1 MSSTN
6 GFYVRETFLPIGSD
20 ISPKKRADQVGLEN
34 LKDGELLMLALNI
47 QEDKSRC
54 IMGLCSLPELP
65 SFPADRLEKIIGSL
79 KARQLL
85 SSFELARRAF
95 QKGLGIQPAISSP
108 ADTLPFLTAIKDQQK
123 EHFVCL
129 YLNARNQLISQE
141 VISIG
146 SLSASIVHPREVFAV
161 AISQSCASVLL
172 AHNHPSAD
180 VSPSEEDIEL
190 TRRLVKAG
198 EILGIEV
205 IDHIIVGRDDFLSM
219 KEKGLL

>member
-1 MSSTN
+1 MSSTT
-6 GFYVRETFLPIGSD
+6 GFYVREAFPAFGSGL
-20 ISPKKRADQVGLEN
+20 SPRERADQVGLEN
-34 LKDGELLMLALNI
+34 LKDGELLMLALNV
-47 QEDKSRC
+47 QEEKSRC
-54 IMGLCSLPELP
+54 IMESYSLAELP
-65 SFPADRLEKIIGSL
+65 SLSPDKLESIVGGP
-79 KARQLL
+79 KAQQLL
-85 SSFELARRAF
+85 CTFELARRAF

-129 YLNARNQLISQE
+129 YLNARNQLICQE

-161 AISQSCASVLL
+161 AISRSCASVLL

-180 VSPSEEDIEL
+180 VTPSKDDIEL

-205 IDHIIVGRDDFLSM
+205 IDHIIIGRDDYLSM
-219 KEKGLL
+219 KERGLL

>member
-1 MSSTN
+1 MSRTT
-6 GFYVRETFLPIGSD
+6 GFYVCESFPAFTCGS
-20 ISPKKRADQVGLEN
+20 PLKQRADQAGMEN
-34 LKDGELLMLALNI
+34 LRDGELLMLTLGLP
-47 QEDKSRC
+47 EEKSRS
-54 IMGLCSLPELP
+54 IMQTCSLAQLP
-65 SFPADRLEKIIGSL
+65 SLPSEKLEELVGKP

-85 SSFELARRAF
+85 SAFELAKRTF
-95 QKGLGIQPAISSP
+95 QKGLGIQPIISCP
-108 ADTLPFLTAIKDQQK
+108 ADTLPFLTAIKDQHR

-129 YLNARNQLISQE
+129 FLNARNQLIHQE

-161 AISQSCASVLL
+161 AISRLSASVLL
-172 AHNHPSAD
+172 AHNHPSKD
-180 VSPSEEDIEL
+180 VSPSRDDIEL

-205 IDHIIVGRDDFLSM
+205 IDHVIVGYDDFLSM